1 MTLPHPRTDRRASIK
16 SPSSTAIA
24 MRHECIPCRGSTPAA
39 VPVILNAGRMTHG
52 AWAGGWCEENE
63 GVVHRQQFLL
73 NESTTL
79 TSRSARLVVLSMLV
93 VSVGLLIPGL
103 LAPVLTI
110 RGVLT
115 REGIAQL
122 APQLLERGLSDDT
135 MNVLKSVMNPAIVA
149 FVEGTGGDLRK
160 SVLDK
165 LTPQITASLEKNVGE
180 VVVYEQTRSIVG
192 SVRRLYEVG
201 SPMPATLILLFSVI
215 VPLLKAGL
223 VAWAVFVASSQ
234 HRRRM
239 LAFVETIAKWSMADV
254 FVVALFIAFLA
265 AQASAA
271 PAQGPNAAPP
281 LIAFSAHFGAGFYW
295 FAAYC
300 LFSLASQQMTV
311 RLAKAPAV
319 SGVTPEFRRD

>member
-1 MTLPHPRTDRRASIK
+1 MMTVAFS
-16 SPSSTAIA
+16 
-24 MRHECIPCRGSTPAA
+24 
-39 VPVILNAGRMTHG
+39 
-52 AWAGGWCEENE
+52 
-63 GVVHRQQFLL
+63 
-73 NESTTL
+73 ESTTM
-79 TSRSARLVVLSMLV
+79 TSRSARLVVLFMLV

-115 REGIAQL
+115 REGIAQI
-122 APQLLERGLSDDT
+122 APGMLQQGLSDET
-135 MNVLKSVMNPAIVA
+135 MAVLKSVMNPTIVA

-165 LTPQITASLEKNVGE
+165 LTPQITASLQTNMGE
-180 VVVYEQTRSIVG
+180 VEVYEQTRSILG

-201 SPMPATLILLFSVI
+201 SPVPATLILLFSVI
-215 VPLLKAGL
+215 VPLVKAAL
-223 VAWAVFVASSQ
+223 VTWAFFMAGD
-234 HRRRM
+234 RRRQPT

-265 AQASAA
+265 AGASAT
-271 PAQGPNAAPP
+271 PSQGPGATPA

-300 LFSLASQQMTV
+300 VVSVASQQITA
-311 RLAKAPAV
+311 RLAATSMA
-319 SGVTPEFRRD
+319 SAARTRAS